1 MEENF
6 DLIGYIEKKHPE
18 LTEQMIDEQL
28 KANEDFVEYLI
39 ETDYFT
45 EKK

>member
-6 DLIGYIEKKHPE
+6 DLIGYIRRKHPE
-18 LTEQMIDEQL
+18 LTEQMTDEQI
-28 KANEDFVEYLI
+28 KTNEDFVEHLI

-45 EKK
+45 EKN